1 MPAVRKTDNYGNKK
15 RGGRLSR
22 SLLLLCLMFAPVGL
36 WAQGVFTLTATS
48 PKALGKNVTLTVFDG
63 DTTTRRYSHRIK
75 DGVFTFSAPLAGPCV
90 AQLSFTGNRQ
100 LYIYIEPAEMTL
112 ELNAEELER
121 SPLSGSRS
129 NSQYRYAMET
139 SGDPKA
145 LAEYLRANRTSPI
158 AAFVLFRQMRSLELR
173 EVEKLYSILDS
184 VEARCY
190 HYHAIATYLS
200 ESVALAEGMPLP
212 DFEFTEEGQRCHIS
226 DCLEKGKPSVV
237 VFGASWCDIC
247 SRDIAT
253 AEKICRDSVKV
264 VEVYIDADRRGWDVP
279 YLAKLDISHLPY
291 IIVLD
296 GEGRIAGRDVRI
308 WELERTLT
316 ALKKH

>member
-15 RGGRLSR
+15 RGGRHLR
-22 SLLLLCLMFAPVGL
+22 SLLLLCLMLAPLVVLG
-36 WAQGVFTLTATS
+36 QGVFTLTAKC
-48 PKALGKNVTLTVFDG
+48 PKSLGKSVTLTVFDG
-63 DTTTRRYSHRIK
+63 DSTSHRYVHRIK
-75 DGVFTFSAPLAGPCV
+75 DGGFTFSAPLVKTCA
-90 AQLSFTGNRQ
+90 AQLTFSGNRNIH
-100 LYIYIEPAEMTL
+100 LYLEPAEMSL
-112 ELNAEELER
+112 EVNAEELER

-139 SGDPKA
+139 CGDTKSI
-145 LAEYLRANRTSPI
+145 AEYLRANRTSPI
-158 AAFVLFRQMRSLELR
+158 ATFVLFRQMRGMELR

-212 DFEFTEEGQRCHIS
+212 DFEFTEEKQHCRIY
-226 DCLEKGKPSVV
+226 DCMEKGKPSVIL
-237 VFGASWCDIC
+237 FGASWCDIC
-247 SRDIAT
+247 RRDLAT

-264 VEVYIDADRRGWDVP
+264 VEVNIDADRRGWDAP

-296 GEGRIAGRDVRI
+296 GDGKIVGRDVRI
-308 WELERTLT
+308 WELERTLK
-316 ALKKH
+316 ALK